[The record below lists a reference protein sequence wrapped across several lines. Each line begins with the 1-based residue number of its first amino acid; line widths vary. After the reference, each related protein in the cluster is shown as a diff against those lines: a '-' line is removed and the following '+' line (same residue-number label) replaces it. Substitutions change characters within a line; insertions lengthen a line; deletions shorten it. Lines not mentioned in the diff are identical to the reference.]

1 MAAAK
6 KSALSKLGLPARIAI
21 GFFMLVLPIAAYF
34 TVFHSEIQSEINA
47 ATGTHQKLE
56 EELKK
61 AQAAE
66 VAYQRDVAELA
77 ERERNKRELMK
88 MLPAEKEAPAFLSSL
103 QNVAHLVGV
112 ELLAWTPEEGQ
123 PEEFYARI
131 PMRLELRG
139 RFHQIAKFMYNVG
152 QLDRII
158 NMENI
163 SITTQKT
170 SKKGKDASTVQ
181 VKVLASAF
189 HALEDDDPK
198 DNAKGRTRRKR

>member
-21 GFFMLVLPIAAYF
+21 GFVMLALPIAAYF
-34 TVFHSEIQSEINA
+34 TIFHSEIQSEINA
-47 ATGTHQKLE
+47 AINTHQKLE
-56 EELKK
+56 EDLKK
-61 AQAAE
+61 AQADE
-66 VAYQRDVAELA
+66 IAYQRDVAELA

-112 ELLAWTPEEGQ
+112 ELLAWTPEEEQ

-131 PMRLELRG
+131 PMRLELKG

-152 QLDRII
+152 QLERII

-163 SITTQKT
+163 SITAPKQ
-170 SKKGKDASTVQ
+170 SKKNSGENAVQ

-189 HALEDDDPK
+189 HALDEAEPK
-198 DNAKGRTRRKR
+198 DNPKARSRRKR